1 MSAVSANVE
10 PNFTGIPSSQTAAPT
25 ASTAAD
31 ALALTG
37 RVSRPAPVRV
47 SDAPARRRL
56 PSPLELPLQAVHP
69 QSGLCSLTGGLPVYM
84 TSMRPLLP
92 FAALVCLLLISP
104 AAWPQLAP
112 SPDAPPVSTAPPPSP
127 EESSPVATLKMNV
140 NLVDLFFTV
149 KDKSGELVPHLTKED
164 CSVLEDKVPQ
174 TLKSFVA
181 ETNQPL
187 TLGIMLDTSGS
198 QERVLP
204 LEQEAGSQFLQSVL
218 RSKDE
223 AFLIS
228 FDVNVDLLQD
238 FTNSPRQLAHAMNK
252 AQINTAG
259 GNGGAG
265 IPGAG
270 GGTVPTI
277 GDPKGTLLY
286 DAIDLA
292 ANEKLNQESGR
303 KAMIILTD
311 GQDEGSRTKIAD
323 AIAAAQKANVIV
335 YVILIADVESYWG
348 AGMGYY
354 GYSAAKRIA
363 EETGG
368 RVINV
373 GNNGKKLAAAF
384 QQIEDELRTQYVA
397 SYTPTNDKLD
407 GTFRHIAVQ
416 CKGDGLKVQVRKGY
430 YAMAPQN

>member
-1 MSAVSANVE
+1 LS
-10 PNFTGIPSSQTAAPT
+10 
-25 ASTAAD
+25 
-31 ALALTG
+31 
-37 RVSRPAPVRV
+37 
-47 SDAPARRRL
+47 
-56 PSPLELPLQAVHP
+56 
-69 QSGLCSLTGGLPVYM
+69 
-84 TSMRPLLP
+84 
-92 FAALVCLLLISP
+92 
-104 AAWPQLAP
+104 
-112 SPDAPPVSTAPPPSP
+112 
-127 EESSPVATLKMNV
+127 V

-149 KDKSGELVPHLTKED
+149 KDKSGELVPHLTRND
-164 CSVLEDKVPQ
+164 CTVIEDKAPQ
-174 TLKSFVA
+174 TLKNFVA
-181 ETNQPL
+181 ETNQAL

-204 LEQEAGSQFLQSVL
+204 LEKEAGSQFLQRVL

-238 FTNSPRQLAHAMNK
+238 YTNNAHQLSRAMDK
-252 AQINTAG
+252 AEINTAG
-259 GNGGAG
+259 GNGAAG

-286 DAIDLA
+286 DAIKLA
-292 ANEKLNQESGR
+292 SEDKLNTESGR

-311 GQDEGSRTKIAD
+311 GDDQGSRTKIGD
-323 AIAAAQKANVIV
+323 AIAAAQKSNVIV
-335 YVILIADVESYWG
+335 YVILIADVQGYWN

-368 RVINV
+368 RLINV
-373 GNNGKKLAAAF
+373 GNNGKKLEAAF

-397 SYTPTNDKLD
+397 SYTPTNTKLD
-407 GTFRHIAVQ
+407 STFRHIAVQ
-416 CKGDGLKVQVRKGY
+416 CGEGTKVQVRKGY
-430 YAMAPQN
+430 YAMAPTD